1 MTLSIGSRTGPRA
14 VGPPGS
20 PVPRRPARTALTRW
34 DIKFSPYL
42 FISPYFLLFFLF
54 GLFPMGYTVWVALH
68 DWELLGAHE
77 FIGLEN
83 FRLVLTDPQFWNSVR
98 NTLGMFVIATV
109 PQLLAA
115 LALANAL
122 NQRMRG
128 RTLVRMGVLVP
139 MITSIA
145 AVAIVFGQLFSRDFG
160 LVNWVLGWFG
170 VDHLDWAARRWT
182 SWLAVSVMVDWR
194 WTGYN
199 ALIYLAAM
207 QSIPRD
213 LYEAAAIDGASRAR
227 QFWTIT
233 LPLLRPTIIFT
244 AIISTIG
251 GFQLFTEPLLFGN
264 GDMAGGSLRQF
275 QTVTMYM
282 FENAF
287 RRFDYGYAS
296 AVSWMLFMLILLGS
310 LLNFLWL
317 RRMGGGVK

>member
-1 MTLSIGSRTGPRA
+1 MTVSIGSRAGARA
-14 VGPPGS
+14 VRPPGPP
-20 PVPRRPARTALTRW
+20 PPRRGVRTVLARW
-34 DIKFSPYL
+34 DVKLSPYL

-68 DWELLGAHE
+68 DWELLGTRE
-77 FIGLEN
+77 FVGLEN

-109 PQLLAA
+109 PQLLLA
-115 LALANAL
+115 LVLANAL
-122 NQRMRG
+122 NQRMRA

-139 MITSIA
+139 MVTSIA

-160 LVNWVLGWFG
+160 MVNWVLGWFG
-170 VDHLDWAARRWT
+170 VENLDWTARRWT
-182 SWLAVSVMVDWR
+182 SWLAISVMVDWR

-227 QFWTIT
+227 QFWSIT
-233 LPLLRPTIIFT
+233 LPMLRPTIIFT
-244 AIISTIG
+244 AIVSTIG

-310 LLNFLWL
+310 LLNFMWL
-317 RRMGGGVK
+317 RRMGGTK

>member
-1 MTLSIGSRTGPRA
+1 
-14 VGPPGS
+14 
-20 PVPRRPARTALTRW
+20 
-34 DIKFSPYL
+34 
-42 FISPYFLLFFLF
+42 
-54 GLFPMGYTVWVALH
+54 
-68 DWELLGAHE
+68 
-77 FIGLEN
+77 
-83 FRLVLTDPQFWNSVR
+83 
-98 NTLGMFVIATV
+98 
-109 PQLLAA
+109 
-115 LALANAL
+115 
-122 NQRMRG
+122 
-128 RTLVRMGVLVP
+128 

-145 AVAIVFGQLFSRDFG
+145 AVAIVFSQLFSRDFG

-170 VDHLDWAARRWT
+170 PEHLDWAARRWT
-182 SWLAVSVMVDWR
+182 SWLAISVMVDWR

-233 LPLLRPTIIFT
+233 LPMLRPTIIFT
-244 AIISTIG
+244 AIVSTIG

-296 AVSWMLFMLILLGS
+296 AVSWMLFMLILAGS
-310 LLNFLWL
+310 LLNFAWL
-317 RRMGGGVK
+317 RRVGGGAK

>member
-1 MTLSIGSRTGPRA
+1 MSVPADVRVPPRTARPS
-14 VGPPGS
+14 GPPG
-20 PVPRRPARTALTRW
+20 PRPRGSALTRL
-34 DIKFSPYL
+34 DARLSPYL
-42 FISPYFLLFFLF
+42 FVSPYFLLFLVF
-54 GLFPMGYTVWVALH
+54 GLFPMGYTLWVALH
-68 DWELLGAHE
+68 DWELLGDQR
-77 FIGLEN
+77 FVGLEN
-83 FRLVLTDPQFWNSVR
+83 FRLVLTDPQFWNAVL

-109 PQLLAA
+109 PQLLFA
-115 LALANAL
+115 LVLANAL
-122 NQRMRG
+122 DRRMRG
-128 RTLVRMGVLVP
+128 RLVARLGVLAP
-139 MITSIA
+139 MVTSIA

-160 LVNWVLGWFG
+160 FVNWVLGWFG
-170 VDHLDWAARRWT
+170 VDRLDWAAGRWS
-182 SWLAVSVMVDWR
+182 SWLAISAMVDWR

-227 QFWTIT
+227 RFWTIT
-233 LPLLRPTIIFT
+233 LPMLRPTIVFT
-244 AIISTIG
+244 AIVSTIG

-296 AVSWMLFMLILLGS
+296 AVSWMLFMLILVGS

-317 RRMGGGVK
+317 RRVGGTR